1 MRMLG
6 AGREA
11 RALVAAMGRL
21 YHQNICSV
29 KLGGV
34 RRRAFFGG
42 NNDWQWVWWM
52 LAGGIIKLVKI
63 WLQL

>member
-1 MRMLG
+1 MLG

-42 NNDWQWVWWM
+42 NNDWVEAPRRVW
-52 LAGGIIKLVKI
+52 
-63 WLQL
+63 